1 MLLFIFRRSF
11 SHGKFERLFLCRIL
25 AQNFKYA
32 THILKMDIINSV
44 RLIGYPMNKI
54 SNTKENDITESENK
68 AILIVGR
75 RAAPK

>member
-1 MLLFIFRRSF
+1 MLCDNHYTIGLDTT
-11 SHGKFERLFLCRIL
+11 L
-25 AQNFKYA
+25 
-32 THILKMDIINSV
+32 HILNIDIINSI
-44 RLIGYPMNKI
+44 RLIGYPMNKT